1 VYAVNYWKRRSMHT
15 ESPMHGFLLFFLLY
29 NDMSRVHVGFS

>member
-15 ESPMHGFLLFFLLY
+15 ESPMHGFLLFFTI
-29 NDMSRVHVGFS
+29 